1 MTRNPFAGTWK
12 LVSYEVRRAD
22 GKVTYPWGD
31 SPQGRLMYSEDGHV
45 SVAMMGSDRTAFA
58 ARELKLGTPQE
69 KVAAA
74 DSYISYAGRYEVVDG
89 NRVVHHV
96 EVSLFPNW
104 VGKDQVRSFQFDSNR
119 LMLTTEP
126 DPSDEKRKTGHL
138 IWERI

>member
-1 MTRNPFAGTWK
+1 MASNPFAGTWK

-31 SPQGRLMYSEDGHV
+31 SPQGRLMYSEDDYV
-45 SVAMMGSDRTAFA
+45 SVAMMGSDRTRFA

-69 KVAAA
+69 KVAAV
-74 DSYISYAGRYEVVDG
+74 DSYISYAGRYEVVGG
-89 NRVVHHV
+89 NKVVHHV

-104 VGKDQVRSFQFDSNR
+104 VGRDQVRSFKFDGNR

-126 DPSDEKRKTGHL
+126 DPNDEKRKTGHL
-138 IWERI
+138 IWERL

>member
-12 LVSYEVRRAD
+12 LVSYEVMRAG
-22 GKVTYPWGD
+22 GKVTHPWGD
-31 SPQGRLMYSEDGHV
+31 KPQGRLMYSEDGHV
-45 SVAMMGSDRTAFA
+45 SVAMMGSDRTRFA

-69 KVAAA
+69 KVAAV
-74 DSYISYAGRYEVVDG
+74 DSYISYAGCCEVVDV
-89 NRVVHHV
+89 NKVVHHV

-104 VGKDQVRSFQFDSNR
+104 VGKDQVRSFKFDCNR

-126 DPSDEKRKTGHL
+126 DPNDEKRKTGHL

>member
-12 LVSYEVRRAD
+12 LVSYEVSRAD

-31 SPQGRLMYSEDGHV
+31 SPQGRLMYSEDGYV
-45 SVAMMGSDRTAFA
+45 SVAMMGSDRTRFA

-69 KVAAA
+69 KVAAV
-74 DSYISYAGRYEVVDG
+74 DSYISYAGRYEVVGG
-89 NRVVHHV
+89 NKVVHRV

-104 VGKDQVRSFQFDSNR
+104 VGKDQVRSFQFDGNR
-119 LMLTTEP
+119 LMLATEP